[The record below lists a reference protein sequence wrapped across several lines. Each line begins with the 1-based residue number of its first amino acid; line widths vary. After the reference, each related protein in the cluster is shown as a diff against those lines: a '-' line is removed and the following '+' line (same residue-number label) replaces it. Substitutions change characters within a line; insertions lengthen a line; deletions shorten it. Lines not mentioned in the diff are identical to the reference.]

1 MQSTIGVF
9 GEELLLWS
17 CLIRQTAQRP
27 QPDHVYR
34 QANLLLDEL
43 RGSKLAQSL
52 PVESVDDGLFAI
64 AALLDEIGMA
74 LPDLRA
80 IWAAQPLQATRWM
93 TNNAGVEFFERLER
107 VRRGPKAVLATYVAV
122 LGLGFQGRFALPGAD
137 RYGLVQLRR
146 QLSLELGVDADRDW
160 QVGVLRP
167 VRSDTGP
174 AARVPRAPWYQSVGF
189 GRALG
194 ITSVVAGLLGVVL
207 VLWQKLG

>member
-1 MQSTIGVF
+1 MESVIGVF

-17 CLIRQTAQRP
+17 CLLRQTAQRP
-27 QPDHVYR
+27 APDHVYR

-43 RGSKLAQSL
+43 RASKLAQSL

-74 LPDLRA
+74 LPDLRM
-80 IWAAQPLQATRWM
+80 IWASQPLQATRWM
-93 TNNAGVEFFERLER
+93 TNNAGVEFFERLNR
-107 VRRGPKAVLATYVAV
+107 ARRGPKPVLATYVAV

-137 RYGLVQLRR
+137 RYGLAELRR
-146 QLSLELGVDADRDW
+146 QISLEVGVDPDRDW
-160 QVGVLRP
+160 RVGVLRAARP
-167 VRSDTGP
+167 DSGP
-174 AARVPRAPWYQSVGF
+174 AAKAPTGPWHRSIGF

-194 ITSVVAGLLGVVL
+194 LTSLVAGLLGVAL